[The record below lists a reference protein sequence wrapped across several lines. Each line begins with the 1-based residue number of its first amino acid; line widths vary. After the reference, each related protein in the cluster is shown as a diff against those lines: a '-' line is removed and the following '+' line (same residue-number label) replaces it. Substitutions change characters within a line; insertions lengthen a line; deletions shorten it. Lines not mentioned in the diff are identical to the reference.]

1 VDRTNL
7 FAAAN
12 VYLGDV
18 RFVPA
23 IAVGVMLFA
32 GTAAAKTIVGTSSA
46 DRLSGTART
55 DAIFGLA
62 GGDRVAGG
70 SGADFLHGGPG
81 RDILNGGG
89 GNDRIAAQYDGGRD
103 RVTCGPGLDVVNAD
117 LLDALTADCELV
129 GRRLSRDPYRNA
141 DSDHETEVEPDSFT
155 FGRTTV
161 ATFQVGRRFDGGA
174 ATIGFA
180 VSGDDGRTWRSGFL
194 PRLTVA
200 SSPAGIS
207 DRASDPVVAY
217 DATNRTWL
225 IGTLAIQ
232 GQVTRLTI
240 SRSPDGFTWSDPV
253 IAAEATFGSSIAFD
267 KEWLAC
273 DNSAASAFRGRCY
286 LAYSDVVRGGALGVT
301 SSVDGG
307 LTWSTPAQVPL
318 RDAVGVFPVIRPT
331 GELVLVYY
339 LDPKRIGAAVST
351 DGGATF
357 GTPVTISEMQ
367 FRSARGLRFFPL
379 PSADVDPSG
388 RVWAVWHDCRF
399 NSGCNANSVVVSTS
413 QDGVAWTQPRAV
425 TSGRNAF
432 IPAIGIH
439 QTSGRAAI
447 AYYVLGPSGIDLE
460 VVESRIGGSGW
471 SAPRRLSAQTM
482 REEWL
487 PNTVSGRMLADYVSV
502 HYAGTRPL
510 VVWALASEPVGSSF
524 RQAIYATR
532 G

>member
-7 FAAAN
+7 FATAN
-12 VYLGDV
+12 VYRGDV
-18 RFVPA
+18 RAVLA
-23 IAVGVMLFA
+23 IAVGVLLFA
-32 GTAAAKTIVGTSSA
+32 GGAAAKTIVGTASA
-46 DRLSGTART
+46 DRLSGTSRT

-62 GGDRVAGG
+62 GGDRVVGG
-70 SGADFLHGGPG
+70 DGADFLHGGPG
-81 RDILNGGG
+81 RDVLDGDG
-89 GNDRIAAQYDGGRD
+89 GNDLIAAQYDGGRD
-103 RVTCGPGLDVVNAD
+103 RVTCGPGLDIVNAD
-117 LLDALTADCELV
+117 LLDTVTGDCELV
-129 GRRLSRDPYRNA
+129 ARRLSRDPYRNA
-141 DSDHETEVEPDSFT
+141 DSSHETEVEPDSFT

-174 ATIGFA
+174 ANIGFA
-180 VSGDDGRTWRSGFL
+180 VSVDDGRTWRSGLL
-194 PRLTVA
+194 PRLTAA
-200 SSPAGIS
+200 SSPPGIS

-217 DATNRTWL
+217 DATSRTWL
-225 IGTLAIQ
+225 IGTLALQ

-253 IAAEATFGSSIAFD
+253 VAAEATFSNSIAFD

-273 DNSAASAFRGRCY
+273 DNGSASTLRGRCY
-286 LAYSDVVRGGALGVT
+286 LAYSDVVRGGAIGVT

-307 LTWSTPAQVPL
+307 LTWSVPTQVPL
-318 RDAVGVFPVIRPT
+318 RDAVGVVPVIKPA

-339 LDPKRIGAAVST
+339 LDPNRIGASVST
-351 DGGATF
+351 DGAATF

-379 PSADVDPSG
+379 PAADADSTG

-399 NSGCNANSVVVSTS
+399 SSGCSTNSVVVSTS
-413 QDGVAWTQPRAV
+413 QNGVTWTQPRAV
-425 TSGRNAF
+425 TAGRNAF

-439 QTSGRAAI
+439 PTSGRVAI
-447 AYYVLGPSGIDLE
+447 AYYLLRPAGIDLE

-471 SAPRRLSAQTM
+471 AAPRRLSAQTM

-487 PNTVSGRMLADYVSV
+487 PNTVSGRMLADYISV